1 MNFVGNEVPSAT
13 YEKVLSAAMEVFLE
27 DGYRASMEKIASRA
41 QVAKQTL
48 YNNFPNKD
56 ALFGEVIHYA
66 IRNIPL
72 PITGGGGDLREQL
85 LKFAIA
91 FRRLILSRE
100 GLELHRIVISQAPRF
115 PDLAKAFYKGGAE
128 KVHDALVA
136 FLGEAMDRGLLRRDD
151 PEFAAD
157 VLCNLIMIDRAR
169 RLCGCNSP
177 SGQYHSSEKS
187 ERIVDCF
194 LRAFS
199 PDVAK
204 RKNHE

>member
-1 MNFVGNEVPSAT
+1 MSQIANESLSAT
-13 YEKVLSAAMEVFLE
+13 SEKCLSAAMEVFLE
-27 DGYRASMEKIASRA
+27 DGYRASMDKIASRA
-41 QVAKQTL
+41 GVAKQTL
-48 YNNFPNKD
+48 YNNFPNKET
-56 ALFGEVIHYA
+56 LFADVIRYA
-66 IRNIPL
+66 IRNVPL
-72 PITGGGGDLREQL
+72 PLTGGTEDLRGQL

-100 GLELHRIVISQAPRF
+100 GLELHRMIVSEAPRF
-115 PDLAKAFYKGGAE
+115 PELAKGFNKMGPE
-128 KVHDALVA
+128 KVHGALVT
-136 FLGEAMDRGLLRRDD
+136 FLSEAMDSGLLRRDD

-157 VLCNLIMIDRAR
+157 VLCNLMMIDRNR

-199 PDVAK
+199 PDPSG
-204 RKNHE
+204 RKES

>member
-1 MNFVGNEVPSAT
+1 MNFVASDVASGT
-13 YEKVLSAAMEVFLE
+13 YEKVLPAAMEVFLE
-27 DGYRASMEKIASRA
+27 DGYRASMEKIAARA

-72 PITGGGGDLREQL
+72 PVAGGGGDLREQL

-100 GLELHRIVISQAPRF
+100 GLELHRIVISEAPRF
-115 PDLAKAFYKGGAE
+115 PELAKAFHKGGPE
-128 KVHDALVA
+128 KVHNAVVA
-136 FLGEAMDRGLLRRDD
+136 FLSEAMESGLLRRDD

-157 VLCNLIMIDRAR
+157 VLCNLMMIDRAR

-177 SGQYHSSEKS
+177 SGQYASSEKS
-187 ERIVDCF
+187 ERIVDSF

-199 PDVAK
+199 PDAVK
-204 RKNHE
+204 RKES

>member
-1 MNFVGNEVPSAT
+1 MNFVASESASGT
-13 YEKVLSAAMEVFLE
+13 YEKVLPAAMEVFLE
-27 DGYRASMEKIASRA
+27 DGFRASMDKIASRA
-41 QVAKQTL
+41 GVAKQTL

-56 ALFGEVIHYA
+56 ALFEEVIHYA

-72 PITGGGGDLREQL
+72 PATGGASSLREQL

-100 GLELHRIVISQAPRF
+100 GLDLHRIVISEAPRF
-115 PDLAKAFYKGGAE
+115 PELAKAFFKGGPE
-128 KVHDALVA
+128 RVHDALVN
-136 FLGEAMDRGLLRRDD
+136 FLGEAMNRGLLRRDD

-157 VLCNLIMIDRAR
+157 VLCNLMMIDRNR

-177 SGQYHSSEKS
+177 SGQYASSEKS

-194 LRAFS
+194 LLAFS
-199 PDVAK
+199 PDGA
-204 RKNHE
+204 RR